1 MAGYQENSSK
11 LLSVSLSENRDSFR
25 SWKTEACEGD
35 EEFYEKIEA
44 PKFVDFTV
52 PDHYCPDDHYW
63 FCLRVGCDQKH
74 EEEMDSEALYKKF
87 VLRVMAARSP
97 NVRLRKALD
106 RDASRKC
113 PLSAPPKPSKPRL
126 PTTDIISSMVV
137 KKMSNGDKEKVV
149 RPLSKLK
156 SATPV
161 TKTKQV
167 AAKYLTTP
175 RHRKCIQN
183 DNSFRSVRNP
193 KPSSNTDA
201 SEGQGRVVSKAL
213 FLHSPKKTIKVT
225 TSVEMCIPVSKLCEG
240 VNKLEI
246 SNQRKL
252 ASKSSKN
259 LSRNQ
264 KAKSEKSIE
273 SVSIHEGSRETKQ
286 QRAHEEEEACIPPP
300 TTTNVSDS
308 ASLNNSSEKE
318 GNCLDVEESNNS
330 RSRATDMHQDSSS
343 DGKENDVDRLAARYS
358 SKGER
363 DVHECMDGDDKE
375 NTATASDENR
385 MHEQSMKQNRRKM
398 FAMDDRSGQ
407 VRKKVNQAQDKIC
420 KEGMIFSSPLVKL
433 KKPKATNPKPFR
445 LRTDERGILKEAN
458 LEKRTDHVGS
468 ESESATLSALSGKLQ
483 MKQGNVDQCIKTLKG
498 QERSKLAAAA
508 TVTPESKKHRD
519 RNPTGSQL
527 GSNAMQRLEKFRK
540 TKPPLHK
547 HPIRPQRLV
556 SRKNETTTFLA
567 PGQKLDVIH
576 EDSPHVMELK
586 RAEKLNDPSRNAAAA
601 SAGSRSSSRGR
612 RPIRVATEPNFH
624 SKHLPRTC
632 TKKLK

>member
-11 LLSVSLSENRDSFR
+11 LLSISSSENRDLFR

-35 EEFYEKIEA
+35 EEFYEEIEA

-52 PDHYCPDDHYW
+52 PNHYCPDDHYW

-126 PTTDIISSMVV
+126 PTTAIISSMVS
-137 KKMSNGDKEKVV
+137 KKTRDGDKEKVV
-149 RPLSKLK
+149 RPLSILK
-156 SATPV
+156 STTPV

-175 RHRKCIQN
+175 RHKKCIQS
-183 DNSFRSVRNP
+183 DNSFRSVRKL
-193 KPSSNTDA
+193 KPSSSNTDE
-201 SEGQGRVVSKAL
+201 SEGRVVSKAL
-213 FLHSPKKTIKVT
+213 VFHSPKKTIKVT
-225 TSVEMCIPVSKLCEG
+225 TSVEMCIPVSRLCEG

-259 LSRNQ
+259 LGRNL
-264 KAKSEKSIE
+264 KAKSGKSIK

-286 QRAHEEEEACIPPP
+286 QPAHEEDEEARMSLIVPPP
-300 TTTNVSDS
+300 TTNVSDS
-308 ASLNNSSEKE
+308 ASSGNSSEKE
-318 GNCLDVEESNNS
+318 GNCFEIEESNNS
-330 RSRATDMHQDSSS
+330 RSQATDMHEDSSS
-343 DGKENDVDRLAARYS
+343 DRLAARHS

-363 DVHECMDGDDKE
+363 DGHECMDGDDKE
-375 NTATASDENR
+375 NAAAASDENR
-385 MHEQSMKQNRRKM
+385 MDEKNMKQNGRKM
-398 FAMDDRSGQ
+398 FAMHDRSGH

-420 KEGMIFSSPLVKL
+420 KEGMIFSSPVVKL

-458 LEKRTDHVGS
+458 LEKRTGHVGS
-468 ESESATLSALSGKLQ
+468 QSESATLSTLSGKLQ

-498 QERSKLAAAA
+498 QERSKLGAAA

-519 RNPTGSQL
+519 RKPTGSHL
-527 GSNAMQRLEKFRK
+527 ESNAMQRLEKFRK
-540 TKPPLHK
+540 I
-547 HPIRPQRLV
+547 IRPQWLV
-556 SRKNETTTFLA
+556 STKNETTTFLA
-567 PGQKLDVIH
+567 PGQKLDAIH
-576 EDSPHVMELK
+576 EDSPHVLELK
-586 RAEKLNDPSRNAAAA
+586 RAGKLNDPSRDDAAAC
-601 SAGSRSSSRGR
+601 AGSRSSSRGR
-612 RPIRVATEPNFH
+612 QPITVATEPNFH
-624 SKHLPRTC
+624 STHLPRTC
-632 TKKLK
+632 SKKLK

>member
-1 MAGYQENSSK
+1 MRGYQENSSK
-11 LLSVSLSENRDSFR
+11 LLSVSSSENRYSFR

-35 EEFYEKIEA
+35 EEFYEEIEA

-52 PDHYCPDDHYW
+52 PDHYCPDDRYW

-97 NVRLRKALD
+97 NVRLRKALA
-106 RDASRKC
+106 RDGSRKC

-126 PTTDIISSMVV
+126 PTTAIISSMVS
-137 KKMSNGDKEKVV
+137 KKMSDGDKEKVV

-175 RHRKCIQN
+175 RHKKCIQN
-183 DNSFRSVRNP
+183 DNSFRSVRNL
-193 KPSSNTDA
+193 KPSSNTDT
-201 SEGQGRVVSKAL
+201 SEGRVVSKAL
-213 FLHSPKKTIKVT
+213 VFQSPKKTIKVT
-225 TSVEMCIPVSKLCEG
+225 TSVEMCLPVSKLCEG

-264 KAKSEKSIE
+264 KAKSGKSIR
-273 SVSIHEGSRETKQ
+273 SVSIQEGGSKTKQ
-286 QRAHEEEEACIPPP
+286 HLAHEEEEEASMSLMVPQP
-300 TTTNVSDS
+300 TNMSNS
-308 ASLNNSSEKE
+308 ASPGKFSEKK
-318 GNCLDVEESNNS
+318 GNCLDLEESNNS
-330 RSRATDMHQDSSS
+330 RSQATDMHEDSSS
-343 DGKENDVDRLAARYS
+343 DGKEKNVDRLAARNS
-358 SKGER
+358 SEGER
-363 DVHECMDGDDKE
+363 DDHECMDGDDKE
-375 NTATASDENR
+375 NAAAVSDENR
-385 MHEQSMKQNRRKM
+385 MQEKNMKQNGRKM
-398 FAMDDRSGQ
+398 FAMHDRSGH
-407 VRKKVNQAQDKIC
+407 VRKKVNQAQDKI
-420 KEGMIFSSPLVKL
+420 KEGVIFSSPLVKL

-445 LRTDERGILKEAN
+445 LRTDERWILKEAN
-458 LEKRTDHVGS
+458 LEKRTNHVGS
-468 ESESATLSALSGKLQ
+468 QSESATLSTLSGKLQ

-519 RNPTGSQL
+519 RKTTGSRL
-527 GSNAMQRLEKFRK
+527 ESNAMQRLEKFRK
-540 TKPPLHK
+540 IKPPIHK
-547 HPIRPQRLV
+547 HPIRPQWLV
-556 SRKNETTTFLA
+556 STKNETTTFLA

-576 EDSPHVMELK
+576 EDSPHVLELK
-586 RAEKLNDPSRNAAAA
+586 RDGKLNDHSPDAAAA
-601 SAGSRSSSRGR
+601 CAGSRSSSRGR
-612 RPIRVATEPNFH
+612 RPITVPTEPNFH
-624 SKHLPRTC
+624 STHLPRTC